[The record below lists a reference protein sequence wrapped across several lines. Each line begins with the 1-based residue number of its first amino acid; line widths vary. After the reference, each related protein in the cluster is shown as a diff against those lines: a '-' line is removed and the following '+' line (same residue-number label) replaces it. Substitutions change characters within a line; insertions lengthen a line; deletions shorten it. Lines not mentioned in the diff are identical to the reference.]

1 MTYEEFKNEFLATPH
16 LDSYKKKEDYIS
28 ALYQVGFISP
38 LVTDIKSKIM
48 YSYNK
53 CQIKLKDIS
62 IQEYRELKAFTMR
75 GIKMYNQDMKL
86 KSIGEDF

>member
-28 ALYQVGFISP
+28 ALYNVGVISP

-48 YSYNK
+48 YSWK
-53 CQIKLKDIS
+53 K
-62 IQEYRELKAFTMR
+62 
-75 GIKMYNQDMKL
+75 
-86 KSIGEDF
+86 